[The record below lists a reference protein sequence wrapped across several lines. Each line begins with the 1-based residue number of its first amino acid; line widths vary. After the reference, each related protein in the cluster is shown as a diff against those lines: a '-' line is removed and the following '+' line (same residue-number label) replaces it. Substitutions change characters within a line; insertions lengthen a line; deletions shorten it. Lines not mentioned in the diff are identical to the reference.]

1 MLAALLF
8 MVALSLAGC
17 FGFAPRKIDE
27 SAFAHNVVSAEKENV
42 RVSIAVLNEQE
53 EDQYF
58 GRPLASNGI
67 QAVWVRIENRN
78 PFALWLMPRSIDPDY
93 FSALETSYLDHVPF
107 AARSNKAMDRFFHD
121 EGIARLVS
129 PHRTDTASFLPIS
142 ARAPSMSTS
151 NCGTPRA

>member
-1 MLAALLF
+1 MLAVLF

-58 GRPLASNGI
+58 GRP
-67 QAVWVRIENRN
+67 
-78 PFALWLMPRSIDPDY
+78 
-93 FSALETSYLDHVPF
+93 
-107 AARSNKAMDRFFHD
+107 
-121 EGIARLVS
+121 
-129 PHRTDTASFLPIS
+129 
-142 ARAPSMSTS
+142 
-151 NCGTPRA
+151 